1 VQPPT
6 GFAKA
11 GAVDHCIVKQQIK
24 ERSRAQQIATFP
36 GTHPVTLARHH
47 LPLIGAVSAVEAG
60 AAPQTERSEAEAI
73 GRSQY
78 VVTDKLDGERYFFY
92 LDRQQCWLIDRRLN
106 VFTCPLSSSSEQGG
120 WWNEDYADT
129 LLDGE
134 LVSLPASVA
143 DADAD
148 STGKRKRAETDE
160 GIAARLHFVAFD
172 AVTIGGT
179 NLASLPFRE
188 RMEEAQKRLGG
199 LLGSTRGPLALHIQ
213 RYVSLGEL
221 PTLLAQKEEG
231 GGEESVGQLP
241 LFPVTLFPT
250 DGLILQNAASPY
262 RVGHSDDLLKWKDP
276 HHNTID
282 FRLLSP
288 LTADSGPVPLS
299 PSLGFEL
306 LLCVSLTVKASRVL
320 RA

>member
-1 VQPPT
+1 M
-6 GFAKA
+6 
-11 GAVDHCIVKQQIK
+11 DHCIVKQEIK
-24 ERSRAQQIATFP
+24 ERSRAQQIVTFP

-60 AAPQTERSEAEAI
+60 AAPQTEKLEAGAI

-78 VVTDKLDGERYFFY
+78 VVTDKLDGERFLFY
-92 LDRQQCWLIDRRLN
+92 LDQQQCWLIDRRLN
-106 VFTCPLSSSSEQGG
+106 VFACPLSSSSEQGA
-120 WWNEDYADT
+120 WNEDYADT

-134 LVSLPASVA
+134 LFSLPVSVA

-172 AVTIGGT
+172 AITIGGT

-188 RMEEAQKRLGG
+188 RMEEAQKRLGR
-199 LLGSTRGPLALHIQ
+199 LLGSTRGPLTLHIQ

-221 PTLLAQKEEG
+221 PALLAQKEG
-231 GGEESVGQLP
+231 GGEESMGLP
-241 LFPVTLFPT
+241 LFPATLFPT

-262 RVGHSDDLLKWKDP
+262 RVGHSDDLLKWKDA

-288 LTADSGPVPLS
+288 LTADSGPAPLS
-299 PSLGFEL
+299 PSLGFKLLLLLL